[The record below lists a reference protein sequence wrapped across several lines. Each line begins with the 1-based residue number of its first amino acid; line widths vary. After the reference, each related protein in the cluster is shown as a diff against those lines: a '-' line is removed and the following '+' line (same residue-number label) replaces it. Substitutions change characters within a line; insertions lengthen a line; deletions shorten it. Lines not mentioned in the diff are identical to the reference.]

1 MLHGL
6 KNLSIDFLSTL
17 DYVDLQNLCHTDKA
31 LSGICRDNT
40 ILRNILYQTYN
51 TALEDSIYAK
61 KYKKKDIEL
70 PQLYLPPNFPI
81 AEALRSLYDNILAL
95 VDVNYPDYDFQW
107 PRWINRENFKEDMV
121 RQIYYNLYFKI
132 TAKLYEKSSIAKAI
146 KKIKSVDIDA
156 HIITFPFVAF
166 NEDQY
171 ISEMAADDNKYTRYI
186 NNTLIQIIYITYL
199 VYGKNRLIHIQVY

>member
-107 PRWINRENFKEDMV
+107 PRWINRENF
-121 RQIYYNLYFKI
+121 
-132 TAKLYEKSSIAKAI
+132 
-146 KKIKSVDIDA
+146 
-156 HIITFPFVAF
+156 
-166 NEDQY
+166 
-171 ISEMAADDNKYTRYI
+171 
-186 NNTLIQIIYITYL
+186 IIYIL
-199 VYGKNRLIHIQVY
+199 K